1 MSKSSAS
8 SMSKVTDCGQT
19 IDESW
24 NSLVNYQMT
33 ILRAPNKHNNLYQS
47 PLKDTVIS
55 LQSMT
60 LHYEILYS
68 VFLKHTFLNPE
79 NEDFLSNKVWM
90 MFPQHDLITASRQ
103 SLMECNATNML
114 SSPWRVSTFWI
125 ISSKWDSIVRAT
137 LNTVS
142 RIWSLSWQHVKIGYS
157 LFSTSSAR
165 KKIITFNFKTII
177 FFLSDHESQ
186 ISTKFVKLKV

>member
-1 MSKSSAS
+1 MK
-8 SMSKVTDCGQT
+8 
-19 IDESW
+19 
-24 NSLVNYQMT
+24 
-33 ILRAPNKHNNLYQS
+33 
-47 PLKDTVIS
+47 
-55 LQSMT
+55 
-60 LHYEILYS
+60 YS

-142 RIWSLSWQHVKIGYS
+142 RVCSLSWQHVNIGYS
-157 LFSTSSAR
+157 LFSISSAIK
-165 KKIITFNFKTII
+165 KKIHTIQLIFI
-177 FFLSDHESQ
+177 FFLNKTEWCFNDIFFDWSRIQNYIKICE
-186 ISTKFVKLKV
+186 KLKDKKITTSCNFINKKTPFFGYAISCK